1 MALFSKK
8 LGVDLGTTNVL
19 IYDNERIVLQEPSL
33 VALTVEEEPPLV
45 VAIGQEAR
53 DMWGRTPENIEVL
66 RPLRDGVIA
75 DYEVTEAMLRYFFDK
90 VIGRVRLFKP
100 TVIISV
106 PYGVTSV
113 ERRAVH
119 EAAIQAGAREA
130 FLIPEPLAA
139 AIGAGLPV
147 NTPAGNMVL
156 GMGGGA
162 SQAAVVA
169 MNGIVVADSVRIG
182 GSRLDEAI
190 INYVRRKYSL
200 VIGAPSAESVKI
212 QIGAAVEIGEEM
224 TMEIQG
230 RDQVG
235 GLPRTITLSTGEVVE
250 AIREPLSEIAQV
262 VKSVLERTPPELA
275 SDIID
280 RGIMLTGGGALL
292 RGVDQFLTQET
303 GVPAFRAE
311 NPIVATAVGAG
322 RALNNMSL
330 MRGLTT
336 TQGF

>member
-1 MALFSKK
+1 MFAKK

-19 IYDNERIVLQEPSL
+19 IYENERIVLQEPSL
-33 VALTVEEEPPLV
+33 VALTTDDEAPMV

-53 DMWGRTPENIEVL
+53 DMWGRTPEHIEVI

-90 VIGRVRLFKP
+90 VVGRMRLFKP
-100 TVIISV
+100 SVVISV

-130 FLIPEPLAA
+130 LLIPEPLAA

-156 GMGGGA
+156 ELGGGA

-169 MNGIVVADSVRIG
+169 MNGIVVAESVRIG

-190 INYVRRKYSL
+190 INYIRRKYSL
-200 VIGAPSAESVKI
+200 VIGEPTAESVKI
-212 QIGAAVEIGEEM
+212 QIGAAVDMKEEM

-235 GLPRTITLSTGEVVE
+235 GLPRTITVATGEVVE
-250 AIREPLSEIAQV
+250 AISEPLSEIAQV
-262 VKSVLERTPPELA
+262 VRAVLERTPPELA

-292 RGVDQFLTQET
+292 RGIDQYLTRAT
-303 GVPAFRAE
+303 GVPAYRAE
-311 NPIVATAVGAG
+311 NPIIATAVGAG
-322 RALNNMSL
+322 RSLNNL
-330 MRGLTT
+330 ALIRTLTPT
-336 TQGF
+336 S